1 MRILSSE
8 PPSSLQES
16 CRKLALTSIV
26 FALSGC
32 VNAPSDNALC
42 DGTQSARAA
51 HAEALAS
58 EASDAAVI
66 TGARLIALLDAGC
79 GDAG

>member
-1 MRILSSE
+1 M
-8 PPSSLQES
+8 
-16 CRKLALTSIV
+16 KLGACLMLTLPV
-26 FALSGC
+26 LGC
-32 VNAPSDNALC
+32 VNVANQSAIC
-42 DGTQSARAA
+42 DGTQDARAA

>member
-1 MRILSSE
+1 MQTLGASWM
-8 PPSSLQES
+8 
-16 CRKLALTSIV
+16 KLGACLMLTLPV
-26 FALSGC
+26 LGC

-79 GDAG
+79 GNAG

>member
-1 MRILSSE
+1 MLSM
-8 PPSSLQES
+8 
-16 CRKLALTSIV
+16 LTFV
-26 FALSGC
+26 TGC
-32 VNAPSDNALC
+32 VNVASQSAIC

-79 GDAG
+79 GDAE

>member
-1 MRILSSE
+1 MQTLGANWM
-8 PPSSLQES
+8 
-16 CRKLALTSIV
+16 KLGACLMLT
-26 FALSGC
+26 LPGC
-32 VNAPSDNALC
+32 GSQNAPSDNALC

>member
-1 MRILSSE
+1 MKWGACLMLML
-8 PPSSLQES
+8 P
-16 CRKLALTSIV
+16 
-26 FALSGC
+26 GC
-32 VNAPSDNALC
+32 GSQNAPSDSALC
-42 DGTQSARAA
+42 DGTQDARAA

>member
-1 MRILSSE
+1 MQTLGASWM
-8 PPSSLQES
+8 
-16 CRKLALTSIV
+16 KLGACLMLTLPV
-26 FALSGC
+26 LGC

-58 EASDAAVI
+58 EASEGAVI
-66 TGARLIALLDAGC
+66 TGARLRALLDAGC
-79 GDAG
+79 GNAG

>member
-1 MRILSSE
+1 MQTLGASWM
-8 PPSSLQES
+8 
-16 CRKLALTSIV
+16 KLGACLMLTLPV
-26 FALSGC
+26 LGC
-32 VNAPSDNALC
+32 VNAPSDSALC
-42 DGTQSARAA
+42 DGTESARAA

>member
-1 MRILSSE
+1 MRILSSGTSHL
-8 PPSSLQES
+8 PPKS
-16 CRKLALTSIV
+16 CRKLALTSII

-32 VNAPSDNALC
+32 VNVANQSAIC
-42 DGTQSARAA
+42 DGTQDARAA

>member
-1 MRILSSE
+1 MKWGACLM
-8 PPSSLQES
+8 
-16 CRKLALTSIV
+16 LTLPV
-26 FALSGC
+26 LGC

-79 GDAG
+79 GDAE

>member
-1 MRILSSE
+1 MQTLGASWMKSILAMIPLS
-8 PPSSLQES
+8 
-16 CRKLALTSIV
+16 
-26 FALSGC
+26 FAIGC